1 MAKPAMNAIS
11 RGHEKDSYSTV
22 LPFLDLY
29 GIATDKWT
37 PMSDSACNPRSHTSG
52 ALINGR
58 MCVAGGHNGA
68 EIN

>member
-1 MAKPAMNAIS
+1 MQYLVDMK
-11 RGHEKDSYSTV
+11 KTV
-22 LPFLDLY
+22 ILRYWDLY

-37 PMSDSACNPRSHTSG
+37 PMSDSACNPCDHTSG

>member
-11 RGHEKDSYSTV
+11 GGHEKDSYSTA

-29 GIATDKWT
+29 GIATDK
-37 PMSDSACNPRSHTSG
+37 CPRDHTSG

-68 EIN
+68 EIH